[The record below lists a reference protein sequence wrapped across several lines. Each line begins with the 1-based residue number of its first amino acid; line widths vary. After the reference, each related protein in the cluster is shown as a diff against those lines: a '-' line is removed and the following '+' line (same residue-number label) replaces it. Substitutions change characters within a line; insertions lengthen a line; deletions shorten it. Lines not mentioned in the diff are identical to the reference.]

1 METVQ
6 ALDNY
11 LGLYPD
17 WEKTALVK
25 DPFWLKETREKSLAS
40 FRETGFPAREDE
52 SWKHTSLDDFYQT
65 AFHLTQEHQVK
76 DAVRA
81 ELESQGFD
89 PTRAHLMVFVNG
101 HFNPEHSSIGELP
114 RGAKVRSLI
123 ESLADGPLKRYFS
136 HILPFENR
144 PFVSLNYAFFTDG
157 VFLHLGPGVQLNK
170 PLHLVYLSS
179 NSGLATQ
186 SHLRNLLLLEEGSS
200 ATVIEHYWGNN
211 LNPYFTNTVTKV
223 ALEKDARLDHT
234 KIQRESA
241 LSTHIG
247 SLAALQSQ
255 GSRLTARVFSLGG
268 LLGRSEIETS
278 LAGPHAECVFEGLAL
293 GAGKQHLDVRT
304 FIDHAVEACH
314 SEQVFKQV
322 LDGHSA
328 GIFDGRILVREGA
341 QKTDARQSNKNLQLS
356 DTALVYSKPQLQ
368 IYADDVKCSH
378 GSATGQLDEEALFY
392 LRSRGLG
399 KAEAREVLVYAFAG
413 EMVGRVPQGYLREPI
428 QKMVQDWM
436 GEKRP

>member
-11 LGLYPD
+11 LALYPD

-40 FRETGFPAREDE
+40 FRETGFPTREDE

-65 AFHLTQEHQVK
+65 TFHLTQEHQVK

-144 PFVSLNYAFFTDG
+144 PFVALNYAFFTDG
-157 VFLHLGPGVQLNK
+157 VFLHLGPGVHLNK

-211 LNPYFTNTVTKV
+211 LNPYFTNSVTKV
-223 ALEKDARLDHT
+223 ALEKDTRLDHT

-247 SLAALQSQ
+247 SLAALQSE

-278 LAGPHAECVFEGLAL
+278 LAGPPRGMRFR
-293 GAGKQHLDVRT
+293 GAGPGRGQTASGCPHLHRPRGGSLPQRT
-304 FIDHAVEACH
+304 GVQAGPRRAFGRDLRRPHPGEGRGPKDRRPAI
-314 SEQVFKQV
+314 EQEPPAFRY
-322 LDGHSA
+322 GP
-328 GIFDGRILVREGA
+328 G
-341 QKTDARQSNKNLQLS
+341 
-356 DTALVYSKPQLQ
+356 
-368 IYADDVKCSH
+368 
-378 GSATGQLDEEALFY
+378 LFQTPAPD
-392 LRSRGLG
+392 LRRR
-399 KAEAREVLVYAFAG
+399 REVLP
-413 EMVGRVPQGYLREPI
+413 RVRHGPI
-428 QKMVQDWM
+428 
-436 GEKRP
+436 G